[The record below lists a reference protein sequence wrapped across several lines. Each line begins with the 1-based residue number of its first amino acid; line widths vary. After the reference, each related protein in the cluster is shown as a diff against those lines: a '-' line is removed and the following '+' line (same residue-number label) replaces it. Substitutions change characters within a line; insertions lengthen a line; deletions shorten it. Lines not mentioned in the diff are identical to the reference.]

1 MSTAAAPETPPRGT
15 RPSNR
20 REITVQTAVD
30 LFARRGYAAV
40 SMSDIASAT
49 NVGASALYRH
59 FPGKSALL
67 VAAIRSG
74 LDPWS
79 EAIGGPG
86 GSDPESHLRTVLER
100 LAGTA
105 IDHRRVGVL
114 WQREARNLPAAD
126 QRALRDALRTT
137 ANRLADAVLAARPEL
152 TPPHADLLAWC
163 ALGVAVSI
171 GFHGLD
177 LPRPQFEELL
187 VDAMSRVIATPLPED
202 DDPPAARVREHHP
215 PDTRRDQLITVA
227 TQLFADRGFAATG
240 IDEIGIAA
248 GIAGPSVYNHFVS
261 KRAILAAA
269 IDRAAAILRDELAA
283 VLASSD
289 AAPQKLAALVESYVH
304 RAETDRFVIRTL
316 ISEMDQLEPDDREQA
331 RLAQRRYIDAWV
343 DLLLRFSDTD
353 PVAARIR
360 VQAALLMVNDAVQT
374 HHLRRRAGFERA
386 LSRITANVLGAPIA

>member
-30 LFARRGYAAV
+30 LFSRRGYAAV
-40 SMSDIASAT
+40 SMSDIAAAT

-59 FPGKSALL
+59 FPGKAALL

-74 LDPWS
+74 LDPWG

-100 LAGTA
+100 LAATA

-126 QRALRDALRTT
+126 QRVLRDALRAT
-137 ANRLADAVLAARPEL
+137 AGRLADAVLAARPEL
-152 TPPHADLLAWC
+152 GSDQADLLAWC

-171 GFHGLD
+171 GFHSLE
-177 LPRPQFEELL
+177 LPRPAFEALL
-187 VDAMSRVIATPLPED
+187 VDAMSRVVATRV
-202 DDPPAARVREHHP
+202 PAADSPVPVRARTRHP
-215 PDTRRDQLITVA
+215 ADNRRDQLITAA

-240 IDEIGIAA
+240 IDEIGDAA
-248 GIAGPSVYNHFVS
+248 GIAGPSVYNHFAS

-269 IDRAAAILRDELAA
+269 IDRAAGILREELAE
-283 VLASSD
+283 VLASPEP
-289 AAPQKLAALVESYVH
+289 AEQKLSALVESYVH
-304 RAETDRFVIRTL
+304 RADTDRFVLRTL
-316 ISEMDQLEPDDREQA
+316 ISEMDQLEPDDREEA

-343 DLLLRFSDTD
+343 DLLRQFSDAD

-374 HHLRRRAGFERA
+374 HHLRRRPGFEGA
-386 LSRITANVLGAPIA
+386 LARITANVLVLA